1 MSPSR
6 LARLTPLA
14 GVVFAVIF
22 YVAIFGF
29 GDTPSA
35 NDKTAKVVKFW
46 SDNDSKQIAV
56 AIMAVIATV
65 FFVWF
70 AGAVRERLVTAE
82 AGSGRRS
89 TTVYAGAM
97 LYAVGL
103 LISAGLTFTVADTAG
118 DVPPTVTQS
127 LSVLE
132 EDFFFP
138 FVGGLAVLYLGT
150 AAAVLTTGG
159 LPRWIGWVSLVLGVV
174 CLTPVGWVPFLLSG
188 LWAAVVGIVVYRA
201 GAPGPVAEAEATP
214 SPVER
219 PVVATRP

>member
-1 MSPSR
+1 MSWSR
-6 LARLTPLA
+6 LARLTPLS

-35 NDKTAKVVKFW
+35 DDKTAKVVKFW
-46 SDNDSKQIAV
+46 SDNDGQQIAV
-56 AIMAVIATV
+56 AIMAVIATI

-70 AGAVRERLVTAE
+70 AGAVRERLAAAE

-97 LYAVGL
+97 LFAVGL
-103 LISAGLTFTVADTAG
+103 LMSAALTFTVADTAG
-118 DVPPTVTQS
+118 DVPPTVTQT

-138 FVGGLAVLYLGT
+138 FVGGLAVLYFGT
-150 AAAVLTTGG
+150 AAAVLSTGG
-159 LPRWIGWVSLVLGVV
+159 LPRWLGWVSLVLGVV
-174 CLTPVGWVPFLLSG
+174 CLTPVGWVPFLLCG
-188 LWAAVVGIVVYRA
+188 LWTAVVAIIVYRA
-201 GAPGPVAEAEATP
+201 GAAAPAPGAAATP
-214 SPVER
+214 APVDG
-219 PVVATRP
+219 PVVAARP